1 MSTGRENV
9 VMDDLV
15 QWFGEQLDEDERIA
29 RTAGGVV
36 YVAWAEGGWVEAEVP
51 KADWKGPGDD
61 GRHVGSVRRAEDR
74 AHIAAHDPAR
84 ALRDIASDRKLL
96 ALFVEVG
103 AREVDLDDAFEYA
116 HGWVNALG
124 MAVRLRASAF
134 SDRPG
139 YREEWRPY

>member
-1 MSTGRENV
+1 
-9 VMDDLV
+9 MDDLV
-15 QWFGEQLDEDERIA
+15 QWFGEQLDDDERIA
-29 RTAGGVV
+29 RAAAHGEAGEWTNGGSYPVS
-36 YVAWAEGGWVEAEVP
+36 VAGDLPEG
-51 KADWKGPGDD
+51 ADAFERAVAFDE
-61 GRHVGSVRRAEDR
+61 GSPSEEQA
-74 AHIAAHDPAR
+74 AHIARHDPAR
-84 ALRDIASDRKLL
+84 VLRDIAADRKLL

-134 SDRPG
+134 SERRG